1 MNPRDKINVLFIHR
15 RTDEFKRYFADRL
28 ADLPEVELAFPEN
41 DAPEALLEV
50 APAADVI
57 IGWRPTRELLLAA
70 ERLKLFINP
79 GAGVQHL
86 VELFRELNEVR
97 PVTLVNGHGNSYFTA
112 QHVVAML
119 LALTNRV
126 VPHHNW
132 TVEGRWR
139 TGDEEAPST
148 PFRDRFVGLL
158 GYGHVNR
165 LVHRFLSGFDVSFA
179 ALKRD
184 WSKPLAAPPSTPVEK
199 YGPDELDEFLARVDT
214 LIVAVPV
221 TSKTEG
227 SIGERELAFLGEDG
241 LLVNAARGAIVDQ
254 KALYDALAGGV
265 IAGAALDVWYD
276 YAPEAGADGRR
287 YPYECPFHELENVV
301 LSPHRAASPF
311 GDLGRWDEVFE
322 NVRRFA
328 AGADEFLNEV
338 DLAEGY

>member
-1 MNPRDKINVLFIHR
+1 M
-15 RTDEFKRYFADRL
+15 
-28 ADLPEVELAFPEN
+28 
-41 DAPEALLEV
+41 
-50 APAADVI
+50 

-86 VELFRELNEVR
+86 IELFRELNEVR

-126 VPHHNW
+126 VAHHDW
-132 TVEGRWR
+132 MADGRWR
-139 TGDEEAPST
+139 TGDEEAQSKPL
-148 PFRDRFVGLL
+148 RDRFVGLL

-165 LVHRFLSGFDVSFA
+165 LVHRFLSGFDLSFA

-184 WSKPLAAPPSTPVEK
+184 WSKPTGAPPTPVEK
-199 YGPDELDEFLARVDT
+199 YGPDELHEFLERVDT

-221 TSKTEG
+221 TPKTDG
-227 SIGERELAFLGEDG
+227 LIGDRELALLGADG
-241 LLVNAARGAIVDQ
+241 LLVNAARGAIVDE
-254 KALYDALAGGV
+254 KALYDALRGGT
-265 IAGAALDVWYD
+265 IAGAAVDVWYD
-276 YAPEAGADGRR
+276 YAPETDGEGRK
-287 YPYECPFHELENVV
+287 YPYNYPFHELENVV

-328 AGADEFLNEV
+328 AGETEFVNTV
-338 DLAEGY
+338 DLVEGY